1 MCDAQS
7 LNFPYFSSMRRAIAL
22 LLVFLWMYQQLGVVM
37 GFYALRY
44 QVKKEIKHR
53 IKKGVPEEELIT
65 LSFSAQATW
74 ESQGVNWLEDDKEF
88 FYQGSMYDVVERY
101 FDDDSVIFRCVND
114 VQEAQL
120 FRHLA
125 YQVDS
130 ELFNQQSE
138 TGKKSQ
144 WLKQVMAWQ
153 FVLPSSIALAI
164 YSTDWQYM
172 PFEIASHYYPF
183 LSLGN
188 PPPEV

>member
-1 MCDAQS
+1 
-7 LNFPYFSSMRRAIAL
+7 MRRVIAL
-22 LLVFLWMYQQLGVVM
+22 FLLFLWTYQQLGVLM

-65 LSFSAQATW
+65 LSFSTLQPWDVQDLA
-74 ESQGVNWLEDDKEF
+74 WLEDGKEF
-88 FYQGSMYDVVERY
+88 FYKGSMYDVVESHRQG
-101 FDDDSVIFRCVND
+101 DTLVFRCVND

-144 WLKQVMAWQ
+144 WLKQVMTWHYI
-153 FVLPSSIALAI
+153 LPSVFVWPAIPTGIIHKALEAEATCF
-164 YSTDWQYM
+164 S
-172 PFEIASHYYPF
+172 F
-183 LSLGN
+183 LSLDN
-188 PPPEV
+188 PPPEL